1 MVICGA
7 QTMLKENKENEKKT
21 AGSATGSAAME
32 TSSSKGHGGNIKE
45 QPGSPD
51 ETPPTD
57 ELVLRPRLQCQELC
71 RVECS
76 KRWSFIKACFD
87 IHWGCMIGCAS
98 ACSKDTNDSKCR
110 AKCDDSFDHRCDS
123 LGCIQGCELG
133 ASNEIKFVPKEF
145 LSKSDDAT
153 AQDDS
158 DVDAAESN

>member
-1 MVICGA
+1 
-7 QTMLKENKENEKKT
+7 MLKENKENEKKA

-76 KRWSFIKACFD
+76 TS
-87 IHWGCMIGCAS
+87 
-98 ACSKDTNDSKCR
+98 
-110 AKCDDSFDHRCDS
+110 
-123 LGCIQGCELG
+123 
-133 ASNEIKFVPKEF
+133 VY
-145 LSKSDDAT
+145 
-153 AQDDS
+153 
-158 DVDAAESN
+158 